1 MRDGCYY
8 HVLHSSW
15 SIAVDDPRGSSDSSI
30 VGFFGA
36 VAQSVSASVSYT
48 GGCRFE
54 SYRPYLGSI
63 HLHSSPN
70 LLIRIK
76 ELHSL
81 GYSRRKIAAALG
93 CSTYTVSKALCGE
106 ITELGNKVISLRNKG
121 YSIKQ
126 IANDL
131 NISKSTASKWCST
144 IRDNEQLKENKT
156 VEVKARRRS
165 TAESRKIKNTTR
177 NPSCVSTKELK
188 TSRKKFLLSLF
199 GSKCQI
205 CGYDKCEAALDF
217 HHIDHAQKLFDIS
230 GSNLYKR
237 QMESLLHE
245 AAKCVLLCANCHR
258 EVHFGVALSPAARD
272 FTQIQIPEH
281 LKVNRPKLELTS
293 EVLERE
299 RTWLEVAKNRQPLRE
314 IVVRSDINVNQIK
327 MSTVHRRLF
336 DDYCDNYHY
345 LRRSN
350 KKGRTFCFTDGSE
363 VVGGVLLTSPVRQS
377 AFKNVVEI
385 SRMVLFFQCHNLA
398 SKCLSLVLRYLRKEG
413 QYDYVQSY
421 CQNDIHLGTIYKA
434 ANFRQSGGSRDTY
447 NYDGISKKTIYE
459 HAVVLGL
466 TEHQYAE
473 LFGLNRMVES
483 GKTKFIYNLKN

>member
-1 MRDGCYY
+1 M
-8 HVLHSSW
+8 
-15 SIAVDDPRGSSDSSI
+15 
-30 VGFFGA
+30 
-36 VAQSVSASVSYT
+36 
-48 GGCRFE
+48 
-54 SYRPYLGSI
+54 
-63 HLHSSPN
+63 
-70 LLIRIK
+70 LIRIK

-81 GYSRRKIAAALG
+81 GYSRRKIADVLG
-93 CSTYTVSKALCGE
+93 CSAYTVSKALCNE
-106 ITELGNKVISLRNKG
+106 TTELGDKIISLRNKG
-121 YSIKQ
+121 HSVKQ
-126 IANDL
+126 IADDL
-131 NISKSTASKWCST
+131 KISKSTVSKWCST
-144 IRDNEQLKENKT
+144 ILNNEQLKEGKIA
-156 VEVKARRRS
+156 EVKTRRRID
-165 TAESRKIKNTTR
+165 AQSRKTKR
-177 NPSCVSTKELK
+177 NNITQNRSCVSTKELK
-188 TSRKKFLLSLF
+188 DSRKKFLLSLF
-199 GSKCQI
+199 EAKCQI

-217 HHIDHAQKLFDIS
+217 HHIDHVQKLFAIS
-230 GSNLYKR
+230 GSNLHKR

-245 AAKCVLLCANCHR
+245 VAKCTLLCANCHR
-258 EVHFGVALSPAARD
+258 EVHFGVTSSPAALD
-272 FTQIQIPEH
+272 FTQVQIPEH
-281 LKVNRPKLELTS
+281 LKANRPKLELTS

-314 IVVRSDINVNQIK
+314 IVVRNDINVNQVK
-327 MSTVHRRLF
+327 MSTIHRRLF

-350 KKGRTFCFTDGSE
+350 KKGRAFCFTDGSE
-363 VVGGVLLTSPVRQS
+363 AVGGVLLTSPVRQS
-377 AFKNVVEI
+377 AFKNVIEI

-483 GKTKFIYNLKN
+483 GKTKFIYSLKN